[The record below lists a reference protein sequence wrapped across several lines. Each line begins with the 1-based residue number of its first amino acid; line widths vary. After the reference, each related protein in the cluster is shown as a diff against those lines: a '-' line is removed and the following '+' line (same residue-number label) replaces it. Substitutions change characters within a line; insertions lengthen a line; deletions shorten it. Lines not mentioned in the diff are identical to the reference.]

1 MQEPRK
7 SEQFHIQSIGA
18 VRALSFPDFRYLSAA
33 GVIAGATFLGEM
45 VVLGWLILDLT
56 DSSFMVGLGLA
67 IRQTPS
73 LLFGIPFGSVADRFP
88 RKALFIITII
98 GMSAT
103 TLTTAALLHLD
114 WLDLWHLLLL
124 NFLLGVGWTSVMMLQ
139 QTMTHDIVGQQNLVS
154 GLSISMLVVLLGGV
168 LGSLGVG
175 AILAETNP
183 ATTYGAITIAHIL
196 MLVIVLFIKAESR
209 TASTARESVTGNL
222 KEFFGEV
229 RGNRVLVLLL
239 ALTAAI
245 EVVGFSFFAL
255 MPTIARDVLGMGPD
269 GLGLLQSVGAIGG
282 VLSVVILAV
291 VGDRLRRGLVC
302 LSGLLV
308 FGASLVWLGYAT
320 SIGMVLAATLIAMS
334 AGAIS
339 DVLSQSLTQS
349 VVPKGQRGRAAGAWQ
364 VAIGFGPVGHLQVG
378 GVAAL
383 AGVTVAL
390 TINGGALLLMAALSL
405 LFVRRLRRL

>member
-1 MQEPRK
+1 
-7 SEQFHIQSIGA
+7 
-18 VRALSFPDFRYLSAA
+18 
-33 GVIAGATFLGEM
+33 M

-67 IRQTPS
+67 IRQAPS
-73 LLFGIPFGSVADRFP
+73 LVFGIPFGSVADRFP
-88 RKALFIITII
+88 RKALFMITII

-291 VGDRLRRGLVC
+291 VGDRLRRGLVF

-349 VVPKGQRGRAAGAWQ
+349 VVPEGQRGRAAGAWQ

-383 AGVTVAL
+383 AGVSVAL

-405 LFVRRLRRL
+405 LFVGRLRRL